1 MLTETPI
8 LRTRPTGPAM
18 WTDHC
23 ERHGAATHLRALAGG
38 CMECARERLGL
49 SESSGAEAMR

>member
-1 MLTETPI
+1 MRTETPI

-18 WTDHC
+18 WTDHR

-49 SESSGAEAMR
+49 SESSGAKATR